1 MFKKIMIPMIAVIA
15 AVILAYS
22 TNVFSK
28 PANQASKNKKIATDY
43 WVYVPNTTGFADTA
57 KYIKVTLDD
66 PSDQNCPSG
75 SDRPCVYREAT
86 GTLSTKAGLFNDLQ
100 MKGSD
105 PNILAASIKTK
116 KAN

>member
-66 PSDQNCPSG
+66 PEDESCPSG
-75 SDRPCVYREAT
+75 SSFPCVYKAAT
-86 GTLSTKAGLFNDLQ
+86 GSLSTKAGLYNDLQ
-100 MKGSD
+100 MEGSD
-105 PNILAASIKTK
+105 ANILAASQIIFR
-116 KAN
+116 